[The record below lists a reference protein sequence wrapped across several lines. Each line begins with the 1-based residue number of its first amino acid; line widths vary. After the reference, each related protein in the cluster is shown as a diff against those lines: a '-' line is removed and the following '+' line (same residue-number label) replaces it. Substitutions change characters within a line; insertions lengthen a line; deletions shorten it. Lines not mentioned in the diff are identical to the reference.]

1 MEEEKKTFYI
11 NLGSQEISQI
21 KEGNND
27 AFTIQAT
34 EEEMFR
40 LRQVLN
46 EVFNADE
53 RSFWRSHIPFR
64 HYSKDEDNDEY
75 DYEMRHAYQMIYD
88 LGDEKTKAFIE
99 EIGMK
104 QDEEPD
110 EVYDEKNPLE

>member
-1 MEEEKKTFYI
+1 MEEKKTFYI

-46 EVFNADE
+46 EVFDSDE
-53 RSFWRSHIPFR
+53 RSFWRSHIPYR

-75 DYEMRHAYQMIYD
+75 DGEMRHAYQMIYE
-88 LGDEKTKAFIE
+88 LGDERTKAFIE
-99 EIGMK
+99 EIGMTQNEDSNK
-104 QDEEPD
+104 IYGEED
-110 EVYDEKNPLE
+110 PLE